1 MTLSPKLTRAISRP
15 LPHAAMGISFVTG
28 QPSLALPDTDGRH
41 DRSGH
46 GTWVLLAVFVVHV
59 CRPWLSVTGYG
70 AARLTPASA
79 EMDPRAC
86 DGQTTVCP
94 LWLFTGRIIFS
105 ENRFPLFGI
114 VCRAALRLVIPD
126 PITRSR
132 KLGQ

>member
-70 AARLTPASA
+70 AVRLTPASA

-94 LWLFTGRIIFS
+94 LWLFGA
-105 ENRFPLFGI
+105 LF
-114 VCRAALRLVIPD
+114 RLI

-132 KLGQ
+132 KPGPGDRAPAGSRRCGGG

>member
-1 MTLSPKLTRAISRP
+1 MTLSPKLARAISRP

-59 CRPWLSVTGYG
+59 CRPWLSVTGYD
-70 AARLTPASA
+70 AERLTPVRA

-86 DGQTTVCP
+86 DGWTTVRP
-94 LWLFTGRIIFS
+94 LWLFGVRKT
-105 ENRFPLFGI
+105 RFTASPSHRRGI
-114 VCRAALRLVIPD
+114 HRPFACRRALPA
-126 PITRSR
+126 
-132 KLGQ
+132 

>member
-15 LPHAAMGISFVTG
+15 LPHAAMGISFTSG

-46 GTWVLLAVFVVHV
+46 GTWVLLAAFVVHV

-70 AARLTPASA
+70 ASRLTPPSA

-94 LWLFTGRIIFS
+94 LWLFAWRMILS
-105 ENRFPLFGI
+105 ENRCTLFGI
-114 VCRAALRLVIPD
+114 MRRV
-126 PITRSR
+126 PI
-132 KLGQ
+132 KV